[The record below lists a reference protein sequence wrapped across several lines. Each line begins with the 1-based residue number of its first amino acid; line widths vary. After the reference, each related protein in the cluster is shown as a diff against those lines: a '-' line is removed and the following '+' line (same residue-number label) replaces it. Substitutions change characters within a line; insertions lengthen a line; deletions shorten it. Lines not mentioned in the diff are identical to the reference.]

1 VPFRDTRAAGAAHDD
16 IGSNTNMP
24 VARAAVPAARPYR
37 GSSLHLL
44 MVQKGIIIHDG
55 RDSEKEIMMP
65 PMPQHIDHIRDF
77 PKPVGHASGDSRVS
91 SSN

>member
-1 VPFRDTRAAGAAHDD
+1 
-16 IGSNTNMP
+16 
-24 VARAAVPAARPYR
+24 
-37 GSSLHLL
+37 